1 MTGSSKK
8 TMTGSSKKQTNRRPP
23 PSPLAGMNH
32 QVVSAL
38 VILLFLYTF
47 VSFGAVWR
55 IPVPNIETEY
65 KRHLFIHDHNNAEN
79 IVVNSVEENLDP
91 ENKHQPVVVQ
101 EGDNRQHEIDAVRHT
116 FPLMVDKNDMEEIL
130 HPGILYALTGG
141 RHSEEN
147 KRMMVPK
154 FWDSSAY
161 GHGPDAAR
169 GYLGNNGERLIT
181 PAEAANV
188 GSWYQGKETIYI
200 SVASY
205 RDPECGPTVESILAR
220 AKYPERI
227 RVAVIAQQTKD
238 DPQFC
243 APEQSCDTNPEQA
256 YCKYINQVDT
266 YHVEAQLSVGPV
278 FARHLAHRM
287 YRGEY
292 FAMQVDSHIRFVQ
305 DWDDDLL
312 WQWKSAKNEMAVLTT
327 YLSDI
332 IGSIDPITNK
342 GKHPGRPIMCKSDYE
357 GRGKTKH
364 LRHGQQP
371 EGPPGIKGQPTLHPF
386 WAAGFSFARAHFVI
400 QVPYD
405 QYLPM
410 IFQGEEISMGLR
422 GFTYGYDYYAAERS
436 VCFHMYA
443 IKENKEKRKHVKLFW
458 ENANN
463 YGGAEV
469 QAMKRLNGIIAMG
482 DPGDHY
488 DHTDEQKYGLG
499 KIRTTKKFFD
509 TFGIHTDTQI
519 VEEGLCSF
527 VGKPMMKE
535 IQPHLRNNKM
545 GIDYDEIDFQY
556 LSAATKK
563 KREALAG
570 NV

>member
-1 MTGSSKK
+1 MRSPSSATKK
-8 TMTGSSKKQTNRRPP
+8 PHHRRPP
-23 PSPLAGMNH
+23 PSPLAGLNH
-32 QVVSAL
+32 QVVSGI

-47 VSFGAVWR
+47 VIFGAVWR
-55 IPVPNIETEY
+55 IPVPSFGSEQ
-65 KRHLFIHDHNNAEN
+65 HMFLHDQHQQHPDA
-79 IVVNSVEENLDP
+79 IDSVSDVSAKAGQEED
-91 ENKHQPVVVQ
+91 EHRPVEH
-101 EGDNRQHEIDAVRHT
+101 EGDNQHEIDAVRHQ
-116 FPLMVDKNDMEEIL
+116 FPVMVQGNDDMEDII

-141 RHSEEN
+141 RRSTMN
-147 KRMMVPK
+147 RIMKVPK

-161 GHGPDAAR
+161 GPGGAR
-169 GYLGNNGERLIT
+169 GYLGNHGERLIT
-181 PAEAANV
+181 PGEAANV
-188 GSWYQGKETIYI
+188 GSLYEGKETIYI

-227 RVAVIAQQTKD
+227 RVAIIAQQSSKE
-238 DPQFC
+238 DPNYC
-243 APEQSCDTNPEQA
+243 APEKPCDTNPEQA
-256 YCKYINQVDT
+256 YCKYAKQVDV
-266 YHVEAQLSVGPV
+266 YNVEAELSVGPV

-287 YRGEY
+287 YRGEH
-292 FAMQVDSHIRFVQ
+292 FAMQVDSHIRFTE
-305 DWDDDLL
+305 DWDEDII

-332 IGSIDPITNK
+332 IGSIDPVSNK
-342 GKHPGRPIMCKSDYE
+342 SKHPGRPIMCKSDYE

-410 IFQGEEISMGLR
+410 VFQGEEISMGLR

-458 ENANN
+458 ENGSM

-482 DPGDHY
+482 DPNDTY
-488 DHTDEQKYGLG
+488 DHTDEDKYGLG

-509 TFGIHTDTQI
+509 TFGIHTDTQV
-519 VEEGLCSF
+519 VEEGLCQF

-535 IQPHLRNNKM
+535 IQPHLRKNKM
-545 GIDYDEIDFQY
+545 GIDYDEIDY
-556 LSAATKK
+556 KYISAATRRKQ
-563 KREALAG
+563 EAIDR